1 MRPVA
6 WIKNMAYFAA
16 KIFQCT
22 QMLLKQKNT

>member
-6 WIKNMAYFAA
+6 WIKNIAYFAA
-16 KIFQCT
+16 KNLQFK